1 MKKIVWLVY
10 WFWLINLVYASV
22 PLKDATLTSAPLTNV
37 PFTNALSEYVPIK
50 IVTAENFYGELSREV
65 GGSYVEVH
73 SIINNPNADPH
84 LFTTSPKVNQL
95 LQEAQIIIYNGANYD
110 PWIEQILSS
119 LTNKS
124 AIIINVADLIGVNNG
139 ENPHIWYKPQT
150 FMVLAKQLASIIIK
164 LNPKSKLYINQ
175 NLAYL
180 LKQNLLVLQSIQDI
194 KLHYNGIMV
203 GATEPVFGYMAS
215 AMGLNMQGMD
225 LQWKIMN
232 NTEPSPQILANFEE
246 LLTKHQV
253 KVIFYN
259 SQVVDAVVKNILELA
274 RQNHIPIVGIS
285 ETMPSHLKV
294 NQWLLNNISATKSA
308 LQNSGK
314 L

>member
-1 MKKIVWLVY
+1 M
-10 WFWLINLVYASV
+10 VYASAPLKSV
-22 PLKDATLTSAPLTNV
+22 PLESAPSGRTV
-37 PFTNALSEYVPIK
+37 SEFAPIK
-50 IVTAENFYGELSREV
+50 IVAAENFYGELSSEI
-65 GGSYVEVH
+65 GGNNVEVH
-73 SIINNPNADPH
+73 SIMNNPNADPH
-84 LFTTSPKVNQL
+84 LFTVSPKVNQL

-119 LTNKS
+119 LNNKS
-124 AIIINVADLIGVNNG
+124 AIIINVAGLVGVNNG

-150 FMVLAKQLASIIIK
+150 FMILAKQLASTIIK
-164 LNPKSKLYINQ
+164 LNPKSKLEVNK
-175 NLAYL
+175 NLADL
-180 LKQNLLVLQSIQDI
+180 VKQNSLVLNSIQDI

-203 GATEPVFGYMAS
+203 TATEPVFGYMAS

-232 NTEPSPQILANFEE
+232 DTEPSPQLLADFED
-246 LLTKHQV
+246 LITKHRV

-259 SQVVDAVVKNILELA
+259 SQVVDAVIRNILALA

-285 ETMPSHLKV
+285 ETMPPHLKV